1 VDLIMDGLLVAGA
14 LFAGTFCSVLSRR
27 VRALKD
33 LDSGIGGAITQ
44 MTRALEDARRA
55 LEDAKTA
62 SRDGRQDL
70 KELITRAE
78 AASAQ
83 LRILLAASRD
93 LPQPSPHP
101 QPATPPQSAPPA
113 PPALQS
119 APDVRERSAAAPA
132 PPAPV
137 AAHAATQPAEAAH
150 DTEAATTLAFAPAP
164 AAANEPRP
172 ISPQPAPPPVNAEEP
187 RAAPP
192 FDPLRETA
200 LTLPKPRRIFPLE
213 ALRPRPRP
221 AFAPPRDE
229 DDLLATLTALAAPGQ
244 S

>member
-14 LFAGTFCSVLSRR
+14 LFAGTYCSVLSRR

-33 LDSGIGGAITQ
+33 LDSGLGGAITQ

-93 LPQPSPHP
+93 LPQP
-101 QPATPPQSAPPA
+101 APPQSAPP
-113 PPALQS
+113 PQPSPQPALD
-119 APDVRERSAAAPA
+119 ATDRLAAHPA
-132 PPAPV
+132 PPPSAP
-137 AAHAATQPAEAAH
+137 HRATARPAEAAH
-150 DTEAATTLAFAPAP
+150 ETEAATTLAFAPSPA

-172 ISPQPAPPPVNAEEP
+172 ITSQPAPPQGTAAEP
-187 RAAPP
+187 RATPP
-192 FDPLRETA
+192 SDPLREAA

-221 AFAPPRDE
+221 EFAPPRDE
-229 DDLLATLTALAAPGQ
+229 DDLLATLSALAAPGR